1 MKQIRNNVFETNSSS
16 THVLCLNKNML
27 KEKHILGMN
36 FAKEEKYPDD
46 IWDNYLL
53 KLSDE
58 FADMSFDTDWIGNFS
73 EHIQSPYQKLRY
85 IYTYCMNK
93 NIHWIKAFAK
103 VLKKIEEKYEVRI
116 AIADEDVDKSR
127 YVNERDDYCFE
138 NNYVINHESSD
149 YLDKHI
155 DKAIKN
161 AKLFKPSLSDILFDI
176 ITKPKYI
183 ILNWD
188 DGIDEKW
195 FKENN
200 IKILN
205 SENY

>member
-36 FAKEEKYPDD
+36 FTKEEKYPDD

-58 FADMSFDTDWIGNFS
+58 FSEMTFDTDWIGRFS
-73 EHIQSPYQKLRY
+73 DHIQSPYQKLRY

-93 NIHWIKAFAK
+93 SIYWLDAFAEM
-103 VLKKIEEKYEVRI
+103 LKRIEEKYEIKI
-116 AIADEDVDKSR
+116 ALVDEDVDKSK
-127 YVNERDDYCFE
+127 YVNEREEYCL
-138 NNYVINHESSD
+138 NNMYVINYESSD
-149 YLDKHI
+149 CLDEYI
-155 DKAIKN
+155 NNVIRN
-161 AKLFKPSLSDILFDI
+161 AKIFKPKLSDILFDI

-188 DGIDEKW
+188 DGIEEEW

-200 IKILN
+200 IKILK
-205 SENY
+205 

>member
-1 MKQIRNNVFETNSSS
+1 MKQIRHSVFETNSSS

-36 FAKEEKYPDD
+36 FTKEEKYPDD
-46 IWDNYLL
+46 VWDNYLL

-58 FADMSFDTDWIGNFS
+58 FANMSFDTDWHDYS
-73 EHIQSPYQKLRY
+73 KHIQSPYQKLRY
-85 IYTYCMNK
+85 IYTYCMNRGK
-93 NIHWIKAFAK
+93 YWLDAFDE
-103 VLKKIEEKYEVRI
+103 VLKKIEKRYKIEI
-116 AIADEDVDKSR
+116 AVDDKDVDMSK
-127 YVNERDDYCFE
+127 YVNEREEYCL
-138 NNYVINHESSD
+138 NNMYVINHESSD
-149 YLDKHI
+149 SLDNFI
-155 DKAIKN
+155 N
-161 AKLFKPSLSDILFDI
+161 KLRSKKPFKPSLSDVLFDI

-188 DGIDEKW
+188 DGIEEEW

-205 SENY
+205 IGS

>member
-27 KEKHILGMN
+27 KERHILGVN
-36 FAKEEKYPDD
+36 FTKEEKYPDD

-58 FADMSFDTDWIGNFS
+58 FANMSFDTDWHDYS
-73 EHIQSPYQKLRY
+73 KHIQSPYQKLRY
-85 IYTYCMNK
+85 IYTYCMNRGK
-93 NIHWIKAFAK
+93 YWLDAFDE
-103 VLKKIEEKYEVRI
+103 VLKKIEKRYKIEI
-116 AIADEDVDKSR
+116 AVDDKDVDMSK
-127 YVNERDDYCFE
+127 YVNEREEYCL
-138 NNYVINHESSD
+138 NNMYVINHESSD
-149 YLDKHI
+149 SLDNLI
-155 DKAIKN
+155 N
-161 AKLFKPSLSDILFDI
+161 KLRSKKPFKPSLSDVLFDI

-188 DGIDEKW
+188 DGIEEDW
-195 FKENN
+195 FKDNN

-205 SENY
+205 SGS

>member
-1 MKQIRNNVFETNSSS
+1 MKQIRHSVFETNSSS

-36 FAKEEKYPDD
+36 FTKEEKYPDD
-46 IWDNYLL
+46 VWDNYLL

-58 FADMSFDTDWIGNFS
+58 FANMSFDTDWHDYS
-73 EHIQSPYQKLRY
+73 KHIQSPYQKLRY
-85 IYTYCMNK
+85 IYTYCMNRGK
-93 NIHWIKAFAK
+93 YWLDAFDE
-103 VLKKIEEKYEVRI
+103 VLKKIEKRYEIEI
-116 AIADEDVDKSR
+116 AVDDKDVDMSK
-127 YVNERDDYCFE
+127 YVNEREEYCL
-138 NNYVINHESSD
+138 NNMYVINHESSD
-149 YLDKHI
+149 SLDNFINKLRS
-155 DKAIKN
+155 K
-161 AKLFKPSLSDILFDI
+161 KLFKPKLSDILFDI

-188 DGIDEKW
+188 DGIEEEW

-205 SENY
+205 IGS

>member
-1 MKQIRNNVFETNSSS
+1 MKQIRHSVFETNSSS

-36 FAKEEKYPDD
+36 FTKEEEYPDD

-58 FADMSFDTDWIGNFS
+58 FANMSFDTDWYDYS
-73 EHIQSPYQKLRY
+73 KHIQSPYQKLRY

-93 NIHWIKAFAK
+93 GKCWLDAFAE
-103 VLKKIEEKYEVRI
+103 VLKKIEKRYEIEI
-116 AIADEDVDKSR
+116 AVADEDADKSK
-127 YVNERDDYCFE
+127 YVNERVEYCF
-138 NNYVINHESSD
+138 NNMYAINHESSD
-149 YLDKHI
+149 SLDDFINKLQS
-155 DKAIKN
+155 K
-161 AKLFKPSLSDILFDI
+161 KLFKPSLSNILFDI

-183 ILNWD
+183 IFNWD
-188 DGIDEKW
+188 DGIEEEW
-195 FKENN
+195 FTENN

-205 SENY
+205 IGS

>member
-1 MKQIRNNVFETNSSS
+1 MKQIRNSVFETNSSS

-36 FAKEEKYPDD
+36 FTKEEKYPDD

-58 FADMSFDTDWIGNFS
+58 FSERTFETDWIDYS
-73 EHIQSPYQKLRY
+73 KHIQSPYQKLRY

-93 NIHWIKAFAK
+93 GIHWLDAFAEM
-103 VLKKIEEKYEVRI
+103 LKRIEEKYEVKI
-116 AIADEDVDKSR
+116 ALVDKDVNKSK
-127 YVNERDDYCFE
+127 YANEREEYCLE
-138 NNYVINHESSD
+138 NMYIINYESSD
-149 YLDKHI
+149 CLDDYI
-155 DKAIKN
+155 DNAIKN
-161 AKLFKPSLSDILFDI
+161 AKLFKPKLSDILFDI

-183 ILNWD
+183 IFNWD
-188 DGIDEKW
+188 DGIEEEW

-205 SENY
+205 EEVDG

>member
-1 MKQIRNNVFETNSSS
+1 MKQIRHSVFETNSSS

-36 FAKEEKYPDD
+36 FTKEEKYPDD
-46 IWDNYLL
+46 VWDNYLL

-58 FADMSFDTDWIGNFS
+58 FANMSFDTDWYDYS
-73 EHIQSPYQKLRY
+73 KHIQSPYQKLRY
-85 IYTYCMNK
+85 IYTYCMNRGK
-93 NIHWIKAFAK
+93 YWLDAFDE
-103 VLKKIEEKYEVRI
+103 VLKKIEKRYKIEI
-116 AIADEDVDKSR
+116 AVDDKDVDMSK
-127 YVNERDDYCFE
+127 YVNEREEYCL
-138 NNYVINHESSD
+138 NNMYVINHESSD
-149 YLDKHI
+149 SLDNFI
-155 DKAIKN
+155 N
-161 AKLFKPSLSDILFDI
+161 KLRSKKPFKPSLSDVLFDI

-188 DGIDEKW
+188 DGIEEEW

-205 SENY
+205 IGS

>member
-36 FAKEEKYPDD
+36 FTKEEKYPDD

-58 FADMSFDTDWIGNFS
+58 FSEMTFETDWIDYS
-73 EHIQSPYQKLRY
+73 KRIQSPYQKLRY

-93 NIHWIKAFAK
+93 GIYWLDAFAEM
-103 VLKKIEEKYEVRI
+103 LKRIEEKYEIKI
-116 AIADEDVDKSR
+116 ALADEDVNKSK
-127 YVNERDDYCFE
+127 YANEREEYCLE
-138 NNYVINHESSD
+138 NMYIINYESSD
-149 YLDKHI
+149 CLDEFI
-155 DKAIKN
+155 N
-161 AKLFKPSLSDILFDI
+161 NLQNRKLFKPKLSDILFDI

-183 ILNWD
+183 IFNWD
-188 DGIDEKW
+188 DGIKEEW

-205 SENY
+205 MGFDG

>member
-1 MKQIRNNVFETNSSS
+1 MKQIRNSVFETNSSS

-36 FAKEEKYPDD
+36 FVKEEKYPDD

-53 KLSDE
+53 ELSDE
-58 FADMSFDTDWIGNFS
+58 FSEMSFDTDWIGSFS
-73 EHIQSPYQKLRY
+73 DHIQSPYQKLRY

-93 NIHWIKAFAK
+93 NITWLEAFDE
-103 VLKKIEEKYEVRI
+103 VLGRIEREYEVEIDVVNKDVNNSKYANEREKY
-116 AIADEDVDKSR
+116 
-127 YVNERDDYCFE
+127 CFD
-138 NNYVINHESSD
+138 NMYLINHESSD
-149 YLDKHI
+149 CLDRYI
-155 DKAIKN
+155 DKAIRN
-161 AKLFKPSLSDILFDI
+161 AILFKPSLSDILFDI

-183 ILNWD
+183 IFNWD

-200 IKILN
+200 IKILK
-205 SENY
+205 

>member
-1 MKQIRNNVFETNSSS
+1 MKQIRHSVFETNSSS

-36 FAKEEKYPDD
+36 FTKEEKYPDD
-46 IWDNYLL
+46 VWDNYLL

-58 FADMSFDTDWIGNFS
+58 FANMSFDTDWYDYS
-73 EHIQSPYQKLRY
+73 KHIQSPYQKLRY

-93 NIHWIKAFAK
+93 GINWLRSFSK
-103 VLKKIEEKYEVRI
+103 VLDKIEKTYEI
-116 AIADEDVDKSR
+116 EISITDEDVDKSK
-127 YVNERDDYCFE
+127 YVNKREEYCLD
-138 NNYVINHESSD
+138 NMYIVNYESSD
-149 YLDKHI
+149 ILDKYI
-155 DKAIKN
+155 DNTIKS
-161 AKLFKPSLSDILFDI
+161 AKLFKPKLSDILFDI

-183 ILNWD
+183 IFNWD
-188 DGIDEKW
+188 DGIEEEW

-205 SENY
+205 RGS

>member
-1 MKQIRNNVFETNSSS
+1 MKQIRHSVFETNSSS

-36 FAKEEKYPDD
+36 FTKEEKYPDD

-58 FADMSFDTDWIGNFS
+58 FSEMTFDTDWIDYS
-73 EHIQSPYQKLRY
+73 KHIQSPYQKLRY
-85 IYTYCMNK
+85 IYTYCMNRGK
-93 NIHWIKAFAK
+93 YWLDAFDE
-103 VLKKIEEKYEVRI
+103 VLKKIEKRYEIEI
-116 AIADEDVDKSR
+116 AVDDKDVDMSK
-127 YVNERDDYCFE
+127 YVNEREEYCL
-138 NNYVINHESSD
+138 NNMYVINHESSD
-149 YLDKHI
+149 SLDNFINKLRS
-155 DKAIKN
+155 K
-161 AKLFKPSLSDILFDI
+161 KLFKPSLSDVLFDI

-183 ILNWD
+183 IFNWD
-188 DGIDEKW
+188 DCIEEEW

-205 SENY
+205 SGS

>member
-27 KEKHILGMN
+27 KERHILGVN
-36 FAKEEKYPDD
+36 FTKEEKYPDD

-58 FADMSFDTDWIGNFS
+58 FSEMTFDTDWIDYS
-73 EHIQSPYQKLRY
+73 KHIQSPYQKLRY

-93 NIHWIKAFAK
+93 GIYWLDAFAEM
-103 VLKKIEEKYEVRI
+103 LKRIEEKYEIKI
-116 AIADEDVDKSR
+116 ALVDEDVDKSK
-127 YVNERDDYCFE
+127 YANEREEYCLE
-138 NNYVINHESSD
+138 NMYIINYESSD
-149 YLDKHI
+149 CLDEYI
-155 DKAIKN
+155 DNAIKN
-161 AKLFKPSLSDILFDI
+161 AKLFKPKLSDILFDI

-183 ILNWD
+183 IFNWD
-188 DGIDEKW
+188 DGIDEEW

-205 SENY
+205 RGSC

>member
-1 MKQIRNNVFETNSSS
+1 MKQIRHSVFETNSSS

-36 FAKEEKYPDD
+36 FTKEEKYPDD

-58 FADMSFDTDWIGNFS
+58 FANMSFDTDWIDYS
-73 EHIQSPYQKLRY
+73 KHIQSPYQKLRY
-85 IYTYCMNK
+85 IYTYCMNRGK
-93 NIHWIKAFAK
+93 YWLDAFDE
-103 VLKKIEEKYEVRI
+103 VLKKIEKRYKIDI
-116 AIADEDVDKSR
+116 AVDDKDVDMSK
-127 YVNERDDYCFE
+127 YVNEREEYCL
-138 NNYVINHESSD
+138 NNMYVINHESSD
-149 YLDKHI
+149 SLDNFI
-155 DKAIKN
+155 N
-161 AKLFKPSLSDILFDI
+161 KLRSKKPFKPSLSDVLFDI

-183 ILNWD
+183 IFNWD
-188 DGIDEKW
+188 DCIEEDW

-205 SENY
+205 SGS

>member
-36 FAKEEKYPDD
+36 FTKEEKYPDD

-58 FADMSFDTDWIGNFS
+58 FSEMTFDTDWIGRFS
-73 EHIQSPYQKLRY
+73 DHIQSPYQKLRY

-93 NIHWIKAFAK
+93 SIYWLDAFAEM
-103 VLKKIEEKYEVRI
+103 LKRIEEKYEIKI
-116 AIADEDVDKSR
+116 ALVDEDVDKSK
-127 YVNERDDYCFE
+127 YVNEREEYCL
-138 NNYVINHESSD
+138 NNMYVINYESSD
-149 YLDKHI
+149 CLDEYI
-155 DKAIKN
+155 NDVIRN
-161 AKLFKPSLSDILFDI
+161 AKIFKPKLSDILFDI

-188 DGIDEKW
+188 DGIEEEW
-195 FKENN
+195 FKGNN
-200 IKILN
+200 IKILK
-205 SENY
+205 

>member
-36 FAKEEKYPDD
+36 FVKEEKYPDD

-58 FADMSFDTDWIGNFS
+58 FSEMTFDTDWIDYSN
-73 EHIQSPYQKLRY
+73 HIQSPYQKLRY

-93 NIHWIKAFAK
+93 NIHWVESFAHCM
-103 VLKKIEEKYEVRI
+103 VKIEKVYFIRI
-116 AIADEDVDKSR
+116 AIDDKDVDKCMFQ
-127 YVNERDDYCFE
+127 NEREEYIYE

-149 YLDKHI
+149 SLDEYI
-155 DKAIKN
+155 NNAIKN
-161 AKLFKPSLSDILFDI
+161 AKLFKPKLSDIFFDI

-195 FKENN
+195 FNGRNLEIINQ
-200 IKILN
+200 
-205 SENY
+205 